1 MHGVTVFT
9 DEVISSRLKMLIS
22 VAATALL
29 GATVGA
35 TVLSAPASAS
45 PAPVSPTPT
54 ASPGLGAPT
63 GACVI
68 DPDNTEVT
76 VQSLRHGCSSEQ
88 IMDLY
93 LQASAGQAPTGTK
106 TIVLLPV
113 FEVRGKPISYGT
125 AKALTTTQNLLGDSL
140 TFTAG
145 PNNTPWVYKDYIW
158 GRDAGGELVFGDS
171 RIDGR
176 PAWSADFS
184 RDFGGRP
191 ISLHEYR
198 KLTDDLWIGRDIG
211 GGQSTN
217 GHTGGAFA
225 LY

>member
-1 MHGVTVFT
+1 M
-9 DEVISSRLKMLIS
+9 VIS
-22 VAATALL
+22 VTATALL

-35 TVLSAPASAS
+35 TVLAAPATAS
-45 PAPVSPTPT
+45 PAPTTP
-54 ASPGLGAPT
+54 PGLGTPT

-68 DPDNTEVT
+68 APDNTAVT

-93 LQASAGQAPTGTK
+93 LRASAGDAPAGK
-106 TIVLLPV
+106 KSIVLLPV
-113 FEVRGKPISYGT
+113 FEVRGKPISYGA
-125 AKALTTTQNLLGDSL
+125 AKTLTTAQNLLGDSL

-145 PNNTPWVYKDYIW
+145 TNDIPWVYKNYVW
-158 GRDAGGELVFGDS
+158 GRDVGGELVFGDS
-171 RIDGR
+171 RIDGK
-176 PAWSADFS
+176 PTWSADFS

-198 KLTDDLWIGRDIG
+198 KLTDGVWIGRDIG
-211 GGQSTN
+211 GGQSAD